1 MGPVSGRLLSEHT
14 VALRRIP
21 SESEAPAGRAGE
33 GGVRTRRHPARRGFT
48 LLEIVLAIAIMGLIA
63 TALIGG
69 ATSMLSTKPT
79 SPDAVFWSA
88 VFQARKKALEASADV
103 QLSYDPKAQAF
114 VVNDGTEAMAHL
126 RSGGVRPDLVL
137 LDLNMPKMDGRQVLA
152 AMKGDESLKSIPT
165 VILTT
170 SNAEADITKCY
181 QLQANSYHCKPVEF
195 LA

>member
-1 MGPVSGRLLSEHT
+1 MK
-14 VALRRIP
+14 
-21 SESEAPAGRAGE
+21 
-33 GGVRTRRHPARRGFT
+33 GGGHPARRGFT

-114 VVNDGTEAMAHL
+114 VVNDGTATKTIPIPKAIADLTVAFIPAQDDQSMAL
-126 RSGGVRPDLVL
+126 LGGLQVATDSLPFVTFYH
-137 LDLNMPKMDGRQVLA
+137 DGTCSPFRVQIHNQLAAHILKIDPWTCAQVLA
-152 AMKGDESLKSIPT
+152 PPDP
-165 VILTT
+165 
-170 SNAEADITKCY
+170 NAP
-181 QLQANSYHCKPVEF
+181 HGP
-195 LA
+195 